1 MPAPTARSSVPRR
14 RAIVA
19 ALCALPF
26 AARAQA
32 QSAPAFLH
40 SIYDPYLKT
49 DFKGQPYWEVDR
61 FFEPTLARA
70 IDGDMREAK
79 KRGEVPKL
87 DGDPFL
93 DAQEWDIKNLAITV
107 KEDGDRATG
116 EVSFDNF
123 DKRKRIALDLVK
135 TLPGWRI
142 ADIKAP
148 SGTLSDLYKK

>member
-1 MPAPTARSSVPRR
+1 MPAPTARSSVPSR

-32 QSAPAFLH
+32 QSPEAFLH

-49 DFKGQPYWEVDR
+49 DFRGQPYWQVDR
-61 FFEPTLARA
+61 FFEPTLAG
-70 IDGDMREAK
+70 ISEMRKAK
-79 KRGEVPKL
+79 ARGEVPKL

-93 DAQEWDIKNLAITV
+93 DAQEWDIKNLVITV
-107 KEDGDRATG
+107 KADGARATG

-123 DKRKRIALDLVK
+123 DKRTRIILDLVK

-142 ADIKAP
+142 AGIKGP
-148 SGTLSDLYKK
+148 SGSLNDLYKK